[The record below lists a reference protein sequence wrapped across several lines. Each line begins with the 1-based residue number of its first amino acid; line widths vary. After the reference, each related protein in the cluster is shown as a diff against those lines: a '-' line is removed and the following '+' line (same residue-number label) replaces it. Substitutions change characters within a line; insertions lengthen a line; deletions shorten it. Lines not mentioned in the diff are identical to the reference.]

1 MNLPDLDEPFDAD
14 SLSVK
19 MWARVPEP
27 VRKKVEQHVAI
38 QLPAEM
44 LARVRDLYARGIPI
58 SSDPA
63 FFHFG
68 GGMTVR
74 NLCRERLSD
83 DELAVCGGFG
93 ADWDNCYTGVLAAIA
108 AMRQSAE

>member
-1 MNLPDLDEPFDAD
+1 MNLPDLDEPFDVD

-27 VRKKVEQHVAI
+27 VRQKVELHVAAH
-38 QLPAEM
+38 LPAEM
-44 LARVRDLYARGIPI
+44 LARVRGLYARGINI
-58 SSDPA
+58 SSDPE

-68 GGMTVR
+68 AGMVVR

-83 DELAVCGGFG
+83 DELVIYCPFGG
-93 ADWDNCYTGVLAAIA
+93 DWDHCYLG
-108 AMRQSAE
+108 SAYRHCCDVPKR